1 MVDHA
6 VEDGARGVVAVVPR
20 PQQLAAELGPQLLEV
35 GLVQPVA
42 LRRSPEGDVLVSLKY
57 SSIPDSQPD

>member
-20 PQQLAAELGPQLLEV
+20 PQQLAAEVGPQLLEV
-35 GLVQPVA
+35 SLVQPVTPQH
-42 LRRSPEGDVLVSLKY
+42 SPEGDVLVSHNS
-57 SSIPDSQPD
+57 SSIPDPQPD

>member
-42 LRRSPEGDVLVSLKY
+42 LRRSPEGDVLVSLKS